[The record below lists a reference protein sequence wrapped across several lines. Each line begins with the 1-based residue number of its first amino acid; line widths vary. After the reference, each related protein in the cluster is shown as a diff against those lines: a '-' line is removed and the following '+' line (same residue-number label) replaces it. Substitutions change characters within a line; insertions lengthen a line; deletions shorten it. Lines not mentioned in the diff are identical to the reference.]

1 MSRFRSVGVFVIF
14 CSVLLMLAGCAWFE
28 KSKTLAELGPYSA
41 ANPGPWKDAKISIS
55 FDQQKAPVKVTVK
68 VDEYP
73 ARPDDFVQK
82 FDLVN
87 NEGTN
92 VGQRVFV
99 FGDKPEETFIL
110 DPDTKQV
117 TVTIMSTKRGTWQS
131 EVLPVPAVNE

>member
-14 CSVLLMLAGCAWFE
+14 CSAWVRLAGCSSLE
-28 KSKTLAELGPYSA
+28 KRPEPGLYSA
-41 ANPGPWKDAKISIS
+41 ANPGPWKDVKISIA
-55 FDQQKAPVKVTVK
+55 FDQRRITLK

-73 ARPDDFVQK
+73 TRPDDFVQK

-87 NEGTN
+87 NEGRN